1 VGRLGR
7 QAVDLSKFHAGRSTS
22 SSGPP
27 AESQD
32 EFNPGRKG
40 ADSLRR
46 VIRAVCEPGA
56 GSGEWRLLSQ
66 EVAVPYHWW
75 LIEGDNPGPK
85 QRAEAVR
92 KAVDDLP
99 NVDCLFVGR
108 EAGGNDWYALVRED
122 DKAEVKELSDAR
134 SRIKVRESLIVLEA
148 FDD

>member
-1 VGRLGR
+1 M
-7 QAVDLSKFHAGRSTS
+7 AAS
-22 SSGPP
+22 
-27 AESQD
+27 
-32 EFNPGRKG
+32 
-40 ADSLRR
+40 
-46 VIRAVCEPGA
+46 
-56 GSGEWRLLSQ
+56 LSQ

-122 DKAEVKELSDAR
+122 DKADVKELSDAR